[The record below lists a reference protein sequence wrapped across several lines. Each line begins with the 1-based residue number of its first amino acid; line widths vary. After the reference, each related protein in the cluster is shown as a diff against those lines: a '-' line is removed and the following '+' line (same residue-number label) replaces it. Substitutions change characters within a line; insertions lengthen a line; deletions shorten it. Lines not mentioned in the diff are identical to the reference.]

1 MAYPPSV
8 LGGVSLVHTCA
19 RRRRHLQSESVCT
32 QCELALQEQICA
44 FCGRGSRALCPA
56 LFFWWSG
63 TNISTPTTRKS
74 ALLRKS
80 PPAFCGLA
88 DQDRIVGIRTGIN
101 VALFCLRVPTAPAG
115 RSGARPPC
123 AGRLR
128 GDCKVCTLLAFDTR
142 RGHTHTVT
150 EYCTSTRVYGKAS
163 PLATLGGVRGAVDE
177 EGMESFRAGASALKP
192 SQNQPGT
199 PTPQSTRQVEARDP
213 D

>member
-88 DQDRIVGIRTGIN
+88 DQDRIVGIRTQASTWHYS
-101 VALFCLRVPTAPAG
+101 VSECLQLQLQVQ
-115 RSGARPPC
+115 
-123 AGRLR
+123 
-128 GDCKVCTLLAFDTR
+128 
-142 RGHTHTVT
+142 
-150 EYCTSTRVYGKAS
+150 
-163 PLATLGGVRGAVDE
+163 
-177 EGMESFRAGASALKP
+177 RAGAGHGRPAQGGYEGTARSAH
-192 SQNQPGT
+192 S
-199 PTPQSTRQVEARDP
+199 
-213 D
+213 